1 MDKINLVFC
10 KFTIDKSIDSKSF
23 YADLIRKEYSEIDG
37 WGFSDVD
44 IVDDVVSATLL
55 KSITA
60 YYRSWNTETSEM
72 ERQSY
77 SMVKEIRF
85 FVDFE
90 KNYLSVEGSNAD
102 MNKIKQAFRSQFW
115 NMFTYEPLTLKPFNY
130 LQIFEKDKILTKIE
144 EVTINDFACGSL
156 LFGRY
161 VAKILSIS
169 ACSKELEEYKANLI
183 RIKAILTYHDEQVS
197 LIVSKNNSLCIY
209 CNDNTKYSFLK
220 YLTSKLY

>member
-1 MDKINLVFC
+1 MDNFNLVFC
-10 KFTIDKSIDSKSF
+10 KFTIDRSIDSKSF
-23 YADLIRKEYSEIDG
+23 YTDLIGKEYSELDG

-44 IVDDVVSATLL
+44 VVDDVVSATLL

-60 YYRSWNTETSEM
+60 YYRSWNTQTNEM

-90 KNYLSVEGSNAD
+90 KKYLSVEGNNAD
-102 MNKIKQAFRSQFW
+102 MNKVKQAFRSQFW
-115 NMFTYEPLTLKPFNY
+115 NMFTYEPLKLIPFNY

-144 EVTINDFACGSL
+144 DVTINDFACGSL
-156 LFGRY
+156 LLGRY
-161 VAKILSIS
+161 VAKFLSVS
-169 ACSKELEEYKANLI
+169 ACSKELEEYKTNLI
-183 RIKAILTYHDEQVS
+183 RIKAILNYQDEQMS
-197 LIVSKNNSLCIY
+197 LVVSKNNTLCIC
-209 CNDNTKYSFLK
+209 CNDNIKYSFFK

>member
-1 MDKINLVFC
+1 MDKFNLTFS
-10 KFTIDKSIDSKSF
+10 KFTIDKSFDSKSF

-44 IVDDVVSATLL
+44 VVDDIVSATLL

-60 YYRSWNTETSEM
+60 YYRSWNTETNEM

-77 SMVKEIRF
+77 RMVKEIRF

-102 MNKIKQAFRSQFW
+102 MNKVKQAFRSQFW
-115 NMFTYEPLTLKPFNY
+115 NMFTYEPLKLIPFNY
-130 LQIFEKDKILTKIE
+130 LHIFEKDKILTKIE
-144 EVTINDFACGSL
+144 EVTINDFACGNML
-156 LFGRY
+156 LGRY
-161 VAKILSIS
+161 VARLTSIS
-169 ACSKELEEYKANLI
+169 AGPIELEEYKETLI
-183 RIKAILTYHDEQVS
+183 RIKALLSYHKEWVN
-197 LIVSKNNSLCIY
+197 ITVSKNSSLSISCS
-209 CNDNTKYSFLK
+209 DNIKYSFFK

>member
-1 MDKINLVFC
+1 MEKFNLVFS
-10 KFTIDKSIDSKSF
+10 KFTIDKSIDSKCF
-23 YADLIRKEYSEIDG
+23 YADLIRKEYSDQDG

-44 IVDDVVSATLL
+44 VVDDVVSATLL

-60 YYRSWNTETSEM
+60 YYRSWNTETNEM

-90 KNYLSVEGSNAD
+90 KNYLSVEGCNAD
-102 MNKIKQAFRSQFW
+102 MNKVKQAFRSHFW
-115 NMFTYEPLTLKPFNY
+115 NKFTYESLTLKPFNY

-144 EVTINDFACGSL
+144 EVTINDFACGGML
-156 LFGRY
+156 LGRY
-161 VAKILSIS
+161 VAKFLSIS
-169 ACSKELEEYKANLI
+169 TCSKELEEYKANLI
-183 RIKAILTYHDEQVS
+183 RIKAMLNYHDEQVN
-197 LIVSKNNSLCIY
+197 LIVSKNNSICIY
-209 CNDNTKYSFLK
+209 CNDNTKYSFFK